1 MTRNKKNN
9 KKEDQKKEKS
19 INKKKSSNTGGSK
32 SKKKPAV
39 KATVKKKASSDTPKA
54 INDSNISLE
63 GLLRA
68 GCHFGHSVSKVN
80 PRMQDYI
87 FTAREGIHIFDL
99 VKTKNQLEKAIEYL
113 FLLVSEGG
121 KIIFLGTKRQ
131 AIEATELA
139 AKKTGMFY
147 VTTRWVG
154 GLLTNW
160 KEVRKNLDR
169 LDQLNKKL
177 AKKNTSLTKYEI
189 SVLKREQRRLEN
201 LYGGLMGLENLPQA
215 LFVVDPKK
223 EKTAV
228 REAKRMGVTVVAIA
242 DSNADPRGI
251 DYLIPA
257 NDDAKASVEYI
268 LAKVAQKIDSHG

>member
-1 MTRNKKNN
+1 MTKGKKTNQ
-9 KKEDQKKEKS
+9 KKSKKKEKS
-19 INKKKSSNTGGSK
+19 ISKKKSSKSAG
-32 SKKKPAV
+32 SKKKTTA
-39 KATVKKKASSDTPKA
+39 KKKASSAAPRV

-99 VKTKNQLEKAIEYL
+99 IKTKNQLEKAIEYL
-113 FLLVSEGG
+113 SSLVSEDG
-121 KIIFLGTKRQ
+121 KIIFLGAKRQ

-147 VTTRWVG
+147 VTTRWIG

-177 AKKNTSLTKYEI
+177 AKKNTTLTKYEI

-201 LYGGLMGLENLPQA
+201 LYGGLMGLESLPQA

-228 REAKRMGVTVVAIA
+228 REAKRMGVAIVAIA
-242 DSNADPRGI
+242 DTNADPRGI

-268 LAKVAQKIDSHG
+268 LSKIAQKIEK